1 LRSFAIRN
9 VIEGVFAFLI
19 LILASY
25 CFSPVNSQA
34 STIIGNATQC
44 TSSSGINTYGNQD
57 CSTGDISFLGK
68 YVKLGLNNV
77 GSLGTTYSYTS
88 DYYTGQ
94 LGMIVDTDKNGF
106 INGDGPT
113 FGGDYVVASAIIEGN
128 PPLLTAATSNR

>member
-1 LRSFAIRN
+1 MSHIGLLKSFAIGKA
-9 VIEGVFAFLI
+9 VEGVFALLV
-19 LILASY
+19 LILASDR
-25 CFSPVNSQA
+25 FSPVNSQA

-44 TSSSGINTYGNQD
+44 TSSSGSNTYGNQD

-68 YVKLGLNNV
+68 YVKLGVNNV

-106 INGDGPT
+106 VNGDAPT
-113 FGGDYVVASAIIEGN
+113 FGGDYVVASAIIEGK
-128 PPLLTAATSNR
+128 LFYC